1 MIDRWRRGFAPAFL
15 MTSRY
20 ETDAFSKVNSKH
32 RADTS
37 GLNWPAPFSPSG
49 HGGLPGKPQSA
60 YMKRHLKLSMLC
72 LALATLL
79 STAYGGIPSMD
90 VTVFDATEKVVFRQS
105 INANATFATGNLRP
119 GKYVVQFNTR
129 SAAAKGNQYLL
140 VVSAGSKK
148 VIADGVAGETLT
160 RGGAAMKIQVGS
172 GLQISGQVLNDEA
185 IAQAGGPKY
194 RTIDGKRYLWASAE
208 TGSNLGPRWEEI
220 TSASAR
226 NVIAWNRNELQKRM
240 DRGGEG
246 SMITY
251 KDHYGLSTH
260 Y

>member
-1 MIDRWRRGFAPAFL
+1 
-15 MTSRY
+15 
-20 ETDAFSKVNSKH
+20 
-32 RADTS
+32 
-37 GLNWPAPFSPSG
+37 
-49 HGGLPGKPQSA
+49 
-60 YMKRHLKLSMLC
+60 MLC

-79 STAYGGIPSMD
+79 STAYGGIPPVD

-129 SAAAKGNQYLL
+129 SAAANGNQYLL
-140 VVSAGSKK
+140 VVSAGRKK

-194 RTIDGKRYLWASAE
+194 RTIDGKRYVWVSAQTGTHLSGQWVEE
-208 TGSNLGPRWEEI
+208 TL
-220 TSASAR
+220 ASAR
-226 NVIAWNRNELQKRM
+226 SLTVWNSDELRKRM

-251 KDHYGLSTH
+251 EHHHGLFTH
-260 Y
+260 GY

>member
-1 MIDRWRRGFAPAFL
+1 
-15 MTSRY
+15 
-20 ETDAFSKVNSKH
+20 
-32 RADTS
+32 
-37 GLNWPAPFSPSG
+37 
-49 HGGLPGKPQSA
+49 
-60 YMKRHLKLSMLC
+60 
-72 LALATLL
+72 
-79 STAYGGIPSMD
+79 MD